1 MENSGGKPVKGL
13 MDDRNSNY
21 GTVLREDDSE
31 YGDEVQS
38 EENNYDEKDLL
49 ISHDT
54 ESEKDGECANDGQN
68 EEDNYDENDLLI
80 SRSSASYGEQSRLG
94 DRKLEGNN
102 TLGLDVNADDDPYL
116 DSLKSDEEQL
126 NVNEEEDNAEIGGL
140 DSYSVDDSA
149 EEMAEMTS
157 SSEPVQVD
165 ATLRDEETSDCNYL
179 PSNPFGDDD
188 NDDSCDHDTPVNLT
202 DGGVQTSNPFGD
214 DDDDDEDEDGP
225 EMKEDIKRNTQK
237 VPPVKPAKVKKPFNP
252 FDDGEIEGVGSVAVE
267 RILLRRKAVTESLA
281 PVTVASVC
289 NGRATSPSLS
299 QFEVPSKK
307 YSKEYHE
314 LMALGFDRVCVGN
327 ALQKSSGDVAIATK
341 MLTSRLFDDR
351 VMSNDQL
358 YVWKS
363 PLLLRVGE

>member
-1 MENSGGKPVKGL
+1 MENSGGKSVKGL
-13 MDDRNSNY
+13 TDGQSSNY
-21 GTVLREDDSE
+21 GTVSRKDESEYEDD
-31 YGDEVQS
+31 VQS
-38 EENNYDEKDLL
+38 EEDNYDEKDLL
-49 ISHDT
+49 ISRDT
-54 ESEKDGECANDGQN
+54 QSDEDGECANDDQN
-68 EEDNYDENDLLI
+68 EEDNYDEKDLLI
-80 SRSSASYGEQSRLG
+80 SRAAVPYGEHARLG
-94 DRKLEGNN
+94 DRRLEGNDA
-102 TLGLDVNADDDPYL
+102 LGLDVNPDYDPDL
-116 DSLKSDEEQL
+116 DSLKSDEEQM
-126 NVNEEEDNAEIGGL
+126 NVNETENEAKFGDLN
-140 DSYSVDDSA
+140 SHSVDDSSDD
-149 EEMAEMTS
+149 MAKMTS

-165 ATLRDEETSDCNYL
+165 AILGDEETSDCNYL

-188 NDDSCDHDTPVNLT
+188 NDDSCDHDTTINLT
-202 DGGVQTSNPFGD
+202 EGGVQPSNPFGD
-214 DDDDDEDEDGP
+214 DDDNDEDEDGP
-225 EMKEDIKRNTQK
+225 EMKEDIKRNIQK
-237 VPPVKPAKVKKPFNP
+237 VPPVKPAKVMKPFNP
-252 FDDGEIEGVGSVAVE
+252 FDDGEIEGVGSAAVE
-267 RILLRRKAVTESLA
+267 KILLRRKAVTESLA

-327 ALQKSSGDVAIATK
+327 ALQKSSGDVAIAMK